1 MRVVFFGTPEFAVP
15 CLDALVDA
23 GHEVVLVVSQPDKPS
38 GRGQET
44 KSPPVVE
51 RARALGLDVAQP
63 KALKSGPF
71 PERLAALA
79 PDVACV
85 VAYGRI
91 LPKAL
96 LEAPKH
102 GCVNVHASL
111 LPRWRGA
118 APIQAAVLAGDLV
131 TGVCTQ
137 RMVEELDAGDV
148 YLRAAVPTDAR
159 ETAGTLHDKL
169 SGAGARVLVATLAA
183 MPGLEPRPQDPSRV
197 TFAGKIE
204 KDGGRVD
211 WSGDAAAIDRQVRA
225 MTPWPG
231 GWVPWEGGPLKLLEV
246 APVEGSGAP
255 GTLLSVD
262 PLVVACGNGALRLVR
277 VQAPGRRA
285 VRGADFANGARLVVG
300 ADLHREG

>member
-15 CLDALVDA
+15 CLDAVVDA
-23 GHEVVLVVSQPDKPS
+23 GHEVALVVSQPDRPS
-38 GRGQET
+38 GRGHET
-44 KSPPVVE
+44 RSPPVVQ

-71 PERLAALA
+71 PERLLALNA
-79 PDVACV
+79 DVACV

-96 LEAPKH
+96 LDAPRY
-102 GCVNVHASL
+102 GCVNVHGSL

-137 RMVEELDAGDV
+137 RMVEALDAGDV

-183 MPGLEPRPQDPSRV
+183 LPGLVPTPQDPSRV
-197 TFAGKIE
+197 TFAPKID

-211 WSGDAAAIDRQVRA
+211 WSAAAAAIDRQVRA

-231 GWVPWEGGPLKLLEV
+231 GWVPWEGGPLKLLDV
-246 APVEGSGAP
+246 VPVEGRGAP
-255 GTLLSVD
+255 GTILSLD
-262 PLVVACGNGALRLVR
+262 PLVVACGEGAVALAR
-277 VQAPGRRA
+277 VQAPGRKA

-300 ADLHREG
+300 ATLRREG